1 MGLELDHV
9 FIFVSEGAPE
19 ADALSKFGFSEGEPN
34 VHPGQGTSNR
44 RFFFSNM
51 MLELLWVSNVDEV
64 KSALTKPTMFWER
77 WSGRNNNRS
86 PFGIVLRSSSAE
98 LPFDGW
104 EYKPNYL
111 PEGVSF
117 LVGNNAEILNE
128 PIFFRMPFG
137 KMPGSKK
144 KTQPFQNNSGFTK
157 VTSLCV
163 KMPQTSPESPIIKTL
178 GDVDTISFKES
189 DSHVMEVGFDGEHRG
204 KSKDFR
210 PELPLIVKW

>member
-1 MGLELDHV
+1 MGLELDHL
-9 FIFVSEGAPE
+9 FIFVSKGAPE
-19 ADALSKFGFSEGEPN
+19 ADPLLKFGFSEGEPN

-64 KSALTKPTMFWER
+64 KSALTKPTMLWER
-77 WSGRNNNRS
+77 WCGRNNNRS

-98 LPFDGW
+98 VGFDGR

-111 PEGVSF
+111 PDGLSF

-128 PIFFRMPFG
+128 PLFFRMPLG
-137 KMPGSKK
+137 RMPGPGKK
-144 KTQPFQNNSGFTK
+144 IQPLQNKPGFTT

-163 KMPQTSPESPIIKTL
+163 KMPQTSPESPILKTI
-178 GDVDTISFKES
+178 GDIEAISFKES
-189 DSHVMEVGFDGEHRG
+189 ASHVMEVSFDGEKCG
-204 KSKDFR
+204 EIKDFR